1 VLNDKRI
8 CIIDYG
14 MGNLRSVQKAFER
27 IKVPALIT
35 SDKTEIL
42 KADKIVLPGVGN
54 FERGIANLKS
64 NGLFDTLNEVVT
76 EHKIPILGICLG
88 MQLMTEFSEEGNV
101 EGFGWIKARTIKFVF
116 DKNDLKIPHMGWNNI
131 NVVRVSQ
138 ITNNISPDN
147 LFYFVHSYFVTCENQ
162 DDVLAITNYGL
173 SFVSSFQKENIYGCQ
188 FHPEKSHE
196 SGLSLLSNFA
206 NL

>member
-1 VLNDKRI
+1 MIV
-8 CIIDYG
+8 IIDYG

-27 IKVPALIT
+27 IKIPVLIT

-54 FERGIANLKS
+54 FERGISNLKS
-64 NGLFDTLNEVVT
+64 NGLFDTLNERVT

-116 DKNDLKIPHMGWNNI
+116 DRAYLKIPHMGWNNI
-131 NVVRVSQ
+131 NVVRDSP
-138 ITNNISPDN
+138 ITNNISSDN
-147 LFYFVHSYFVTCENQ
+147 LFYFVHSYYVSCENRG
-162 DDVLAITNYGL
+162 DVLATSNYGV

-188 FHPEKSHE
+188 FHPEKSHDA
-196 SGLSLLSNFA
+196 GLQMLKNFSE
-206 NL
+206 L